1 MVDHLSYSSLS
12 SYKSCPRSY
21 YLSRIKNAEAVPAW
35 YFAIGTAVHK
45 YIECLLKSAEYLG
58 PSVGYPPRSVEDF
71 FYDEVSRLMAIE
83 PDTSKWLHGGSKEEP
98 VIEERALALSIA
110 CVQKAEDFLEEIE
123 VWEVEPDITGYLPGC
138 EMIIKAFPDLL
149 GEHKK
154 HGPVIVDWK
163 TGKSKPKDN
172 LQLETYKA
180 LLGSKLLDL
189 PCSGRDYS
197 LGRPDYTGLWVM
209 LNPDAPKARPVTLK
223 ETPES
228 MGAMYHEVE
237 RKIQKGVFPA
247 LAQFNCKFCPQILN
261 CRTMSGKT
269 PRTNYYDTPEKDGV
283 IPF

>member
-21 YLSRIKNAEAVPAW
+21 YLSRIKQAEGVPAW
-35 YFAIGTAVHK
+35 YFAVGTAVHK
-45 YIECLLKSAEYLG
+45 YIEELIKKRELLRNLTTG
-58 PSVGYPPRSVEDF
+58 FTPRSVEDF
-71 FYDEVSRLMAIE
+71 FYDEVSKSMAIE

-98 VIEERALALSIA
+98 VIEDRALALAIA
-110 CVQKAEDFLEEIE
+110 CAEKAEDFLEDIE
-123 VWEVEPDITGYLPGC
+123 VWEVEPDITGHLPGC
-138 EMIIKAFPDLL
+138 EMIIKAFPDVL

-172 LQLETYKA
+172 LQLETYNA
-180 LLGSKLLDL
+180 LLQHRSTEPEMPTG
-189 PCSGRDYS
+189 YM
-197 LGRPDYTGLWVM
+197 GLWAM

-228 MGAMYHEVE
+228 MGKMYHEVE
-237 RKIQKGVFPA
+237 EKIKKGVFPA
-247 LAQFNCKFCPQILN
+247 LAQFNCQFCTQRLN
-261 CRTMSGKT
+261 CRTVSGKT
-269 PRTNYYDTPEKDGV
+269 PRTDYYDTPEKDGV